1 MFAIISNFDFHNN
14 SSRLCWPEGTFIPQ
28 SAHVK
33 FAIIFQE
40 KKKNQMERLLKRDKV
55 YSLEIRNEYLLSDL
69 CLD

>member
-1 MFAIISNFDFHNN
+1 MFAIISNLDFHNN
-14 SSRLCWPEGTFIPQ
+14 SSWLCWPEGNFIPKC
-28 SAHVK
+28 ARVK

-40 KKKNQMERLLKRDKV
+40 KKKNQMESLLKRDKV

>member
-1 MFAIISNFDFHNN
+1 MFAIISNLDFHNN
-14 SSRLCWPEGTFIPQ
+14 SSWPCWPEGYFIPKC
-28 SAHVK
+28 ARVK

-40 KKKNQMERLLKRDKV
+40 KKNQMEQLLKRDKV

>member
-14 SSRLCWPEGTFIPQ
+14 SSWLCWPEGNFIPKC
-28 SAHVK
+28 ACVK

-40 KKKNQMERLLKRDKV
+40 KNQMRRLLERDKV

>member
-14 SSRLCWPEGTFIPQ
+14 SSWLCWPEGTFIPQ

-33 FAIIFQE
+33 FAIISQE
-40 KKKNQMERLLKRDKV
+40 KKKNQMEKLLKRDKV